1 MRRGAKHNPFA
12 FESGVL
18 KGDFRKDAMPDFPI
32 IDAHLHVWDPAGI
45 RMGWMA
51 PGATLNRIFTV
62 EDYAAATQGIAIEA
76 MVFVEC
82 FVDAGGFLRE
92 MDFVAENAARDPRL
106 RAIVANAPLELGDD
120 ARPFL
125 EVLVAR
131 HGAVRGIRRMIEF
144 QADQA
149 IAMRPG
155 FRAGVQALRDYDLT
169 FDVNVHHSQMDQ
181 AVDLSRHV
189 EGVRL
194 VLDHCGKPPV
204 KGGLQDGRFAV
215 WRDHLRAFAQNPETF
230 CKLSDLPMEAD
241 HAAWTAADLQPYID
255 QVVETFGFDRLIFA
269 FDWPVCTQAVTP
281 HRWLE
286 VLDAA
291 FAGVGE
297 ADLRAFYAGN
307 ARRVYR
313 MGA

>member
-1 MRRGAKHNPFA
+1 
-12 FESGVL
+12 
-18 KGDFRKDAMPDFPI
+18 MPNVPI
-32 IDAHLHVWDPAGI
+32 IDAHLHVWDPTRI
-45 RMGWMA
+45 RMGWMT
-51 PGATLNRIFTV
+51 PGAALNRAFTV
-62 EDYAAATQGIAIEA
+62 EDYAAQTEGIVIEA

-82 FVDAGGFLRE
+82 FVDAGEFLRE
-92 MDFVAENAARDPRL
+92 VDFVAENAGRDTRL

-125 EVLVAR
+125 DALMAR
-131 HGAVRGIRRMIEF
+131 NATVRGIRRMIEF
-144 QADQA
+144 QPDTT

-155 FRAGVQALRDYDLT
+155 FRAGVQALRDYDLA

-194 VLDHCGKPPV
+194 VLDHCGKPPI
-204 KGGLQDGRFAV
+204 KGGVQDGRFAV
-215 WRDHLRAFAQNPETF
+215 WCDQIRAFAQNPDTF
-230 CKLSDLPMEAD
+230 CKLSDLPVEAD
-241 HAAWTAADLQPYID
+241 YAAWTPEDLTPYID
-255 QVVETFGFDRLIFA
+255 VVVEVFGFDRLIFA

-281 HRWLE
+281 QRWLE

-291 FAGVGE
+291 FAGVAE
-297 ADLRAFYAGN
+297 ADLQKFYAGN

-313 MGA
+313 MGV

>member
-1 MRRGAKHNPFA
+1 MK
-12 FESGVL
+12 EEQ
-18 KGDFRKDAMPDFPI
+18 MPDFPI
-32 IDAHLHVWDPAGI
+32 IDAHLHVWDPARI
-45 RMGWMA
+45 PMGWMT
-51 PGATLNRIFTV
+51 PGAALNRAFSV

-82 FVDAGGFLRE
+82 FVDAGAFLCE
-92 MDFVAENAARDPRL
+92 VDYVAENAARDPRIM
-106 RAIVANAPLELGDD
+106 AIVANAPLELGDD

-125 EVLVAR
+125 EALVTR
-131 HGAVRGIRRMIEF
+131 HGTVRGIRRMIEF
-144 QADQA
+144 QADTA
-149 IAMRPG
+149 IATRPG
-155 FRAGVQALRDYDLT
+155 FRAGVQALRDYDLS

-194 VLDHCGKPPV
+194 ILDHCGKPPV
-204 KGGLQDGRFAV
+204 KGGIRDRRFAV
-215 WRDHLRAFAQNPETF
+215 WRDGIRAFAQNPDAY
-230 CKLSDLPMEAD
+230 CKLSDLPVEAD

-255 QVVETFGFDRLIFA
+255 AVVETFGFDRLIFA
-269 FDWPVCTQAVTP
+269 FDWPVCTQATTP

-286 VLDAA
+286 VLDTA
-291 FAGVGE
+291 FAGVGQ

>member
-1 MRRGAKHNPFA
+1 
-12 FESGVL
+12 
-18 KGDFRKDAMPDFPI
+18 MPHFPI
-32 IDAHLHVWDPAGI
+32 VDAHLHVWDPARI
-45 RMGWMA
+45 RMGWMT
-51 PGATLNRIFTV
+51 PGAALNRRFAV
-62 EDYAAATQGIAIEA
+62 EDYQAATQGMEIEA

-82 FVDAGGFLRE
+82 FVDAGEFLRE
-92 MDFVAENAARDPRL
+92 VDYVVENAARDPRL

-125 EVLVAR
+125 DALVAR
-131 HGAVRGIRRMIEF
+131 NAAIRGIRRMIEF
-144 QADQA
+144 QPDQA
-149 IAMRPG
+149 IATRPG
-155 FRAGVQALRDYDLT
+155 FRAGVQALRDYDLS

-204 KGGLQDGRFAV
+204 KGGTKDGRFAV
-215 WRDHLRAFAQNPETF
+215 WRDHIRAFAQNPDTF
-230 CKLSDLPMEAD
+230 CKLSDLPVEAD
-241 HAAWTAADLQPYID
+241 HAAWTPADLAPYID
-255 QVVETFGFDRLIFA
+255 TVVEVFGFDRLIFA
-269 FDWPVCTQAVTP
+269 FDWPVCTQATTP
-281 HRWLE
+281 QRWLE

-291 FAGVGE
+291 FAGVDE
-297 ADLRAFYAGN
+297 AALRKFFAGN

>member
-1 MRRGAKHNPFA
+1 
-12 FESGVL
+12 
-18 KGDFRKDAMPDFPI
+18 MPSFPI
-32 IDAHLHVWDPAGI
+32 IDAHLHVWDPARI
-45 RMGWMA
+45 RMGWMTPEA
-51 PGATLNRIFTV
+51 ALNRAFTV
-62 EDYAAATQGIAIEA
+62 EDYQAQTLGIAIEA

-82 FVDAGGFLRE
+82 FVDAGEFLRE
-92 MDFVAENAARDPRL
+92 VDFVAENAARDPRIK
-106 RAIVANAPLELGDD
+106 AIVANAPLELGTD

-125 EVLVAR
+125 ETLLAR
-131 HGAVRGIRRMIEF
+131 HPTVRGIRRMIEF
-144 QADQA
+144 QPDTA
-149 IAMRPG
+149 IATRPG

-204 KGGLQDGRFAV
+204 KDGVRDGSFAV
-215 WRDHLRAFAQNPETF
+215 WREALRAFAQNPDTF
-230 CKLSDLPMEAD
+230 CKLSDLPVEGD
-241 HAAWTAADLQPYID
+241 HAAWVPADLTPYID
-255 QVVETFGFDRLIFA
+255 TVVEVFGFDRLIFA
-269 FDWPVCTQAVTP
+269 FDWPVCTQATTP

-286 VLDAA
+286 VLDTA
-291 FAGVGE
+291 FAAVAE
-297 ADLRAFYAGN
+297 AELRAFYAGN